1 MPALY
6 IVVVLGRRPL
16 RLPLQGPSSEV
27 AALSLLAPAGAG
39 HTLDAGA
46 HRRSPGGV
54 PRPGGGPLSLVRR
67 HRCGGWSPASR
78 TSWPTSTGCAPSS
91 TSEGS
96 GSSREEERF
105 DLLQPLV
112 DITTTLDPRLEIA
125 YRYGASFLAEPFPIG
140 AGKPEE
146 AVALLERGVANL
158 PRSWLLRQ
166 NLGFYTYFFLH
177 DARRAADALLAARDL
192 PGAPAWLE
200 TMAADFL
207 GKGGDRETARQMWS
221 RMYENQEEGPLKWN
235 ARSQLQRLD
244 ALDAVDILNK
254 LVGEFRNRRGRWP
267 ASLQE
272 LGQAGL
278 LPFPAVDPTRVPFH
292 YDPQEGRVEIA
303 QASGLWRQPGP
314 LGSGLR

>member
-1 MPALY
+1 M
-6 IVVVLGRRPL
+6 
-16 RLPLQGPSSEV
+16 
-27 AALSLLAPAGAG
+27 
-39 HTLDAGA
+39 
-46 HRRSPGGV
+46 RSPRFAWLLLVPVIPWLQARIDDSLGGFRAQEEV
-54 PRPGGGPLSLVRR
+54 LYLWSGEQVRR
-67 HRCGGWSPASR
+67 MVPGFENIMADLYWLRTVQYFGGQRVFAK
-78 TSWPTSTGCAPSS
+78 
-91 TSEGS
+91 EK
-96 GSSREEERF
+96 RF

-112 DITTTLDPRLEIA
+112 DITTALDPKFEIA